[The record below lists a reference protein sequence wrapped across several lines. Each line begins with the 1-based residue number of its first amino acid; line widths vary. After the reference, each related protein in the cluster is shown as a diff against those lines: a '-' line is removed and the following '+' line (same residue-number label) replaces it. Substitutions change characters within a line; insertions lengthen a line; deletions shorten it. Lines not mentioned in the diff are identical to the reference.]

1 MQQEETTPQI
11 YSVSDI
17 TGDVKSILES
27 AFDSV
32 WIEGEISNLRI
43 PSSQHSYFILKDI
56 RCQIRCVLFKG
67 FRSAL
72 KFKPEN
78 GDHVLLFG
86 RVTLYEARGD
96 YQVIVERI
104 EPKGLGALQQAF
116 EQLKARL
123 MKEGLFNDELKKPLP
138 IFPWKV
144 GIVTS
149 ATGAAVQDI
158 INIIHRRNPKVSI
171 LIYPVKVQGDGAAG
185 EISDAIQQMNNVP
198 DLDLLIV
205 GRGGGSIEDLW
216 AFNEEI
222 VARAISKSF
231 LPVLSAVGH
240 EIDFTIADFVADLR
254 APTPSAA
261 AELSVPIL
269 DEKIKIL
276 NMLSAQ
282 LLVILQNKIQK
293 HNDLLNNLMGRR
305 FFKDP
310 IYITQP
316 QIQRLD
322 DLNNRL
328 FRGLEQWV
336 LLHSQKLLGIIHQL
350 VHLSP
355 TKNIEQLRE
364 KRTLLFH
371 LLVRNLQSRIR
382 LNHERFD
389 GVLKNLHALSPLSIL
404 DRGYSITNF
413 NGKSLTQSD
422 LVKEGDSI
430 NVHLAKGQLRCT
442 IDKIIAS

>member
-1 MQQEETTPQI
+1 M
-11 YSVSDI
+11 
-17 TGDVKSILES
+17 
-27 AFDSV
+27 
-32 WIEGEISNLRI
+32 N
-43 PSSQHSYFILKDI
+43 
-56 RCQIRCVLFKG
+56 
-67 FRSAL
+67 
-72 KFKPEN
+72 
-78 GDHVLLFG
+78 
-86 RVTLYEARGD
+86 
-96 YQVIVERI
+96 
-104 EPKGLGALQQAF
+104 
-116 EQLKARL
+116 
-123 MKEGLFNDELKKPLP
+123 
-138 IFPWKV
+138 
-144 GIVTS
+144 
-149 ATGAAVQDI
+149 
-158 INIIHRRNPKVSI
+158 KVS
-171 LIYPVKVQGDGAAG
+171 
-185 EISDAIQQMNNVP
+185 

-336 LLHSQKLLGIIHQL
+336 LLQSQKLLGIIHQL

-355 TKNIEQLRE
+355 TKNIDQLRE

-371 LLVRNLQSRIR
+371 LLVKNLQSRIR

-389 GVLKNLHALSPLSIL
+389 GVLKNLHALSPLAIL

-413 NGKSLTQSD
+413 NGISLTQSD
-422 LVKEGDSI
+422 LVKEGESI
-430 NVHLAKGQLRCT
+430 NVRLAKGQLRCT

>member
-1 MQQEETTPQI
+1 
-11 YSVSDI
+11 
-17 TGDVKSILES
+17 
-27 AFDSV
+27 
-32 WIEGEISNLRI
+32 
-43 PSSQHSYFILKDI
+43 
-56 RCQIRCVLFKG
+56 
-67 FRSAL
+67 
-72 KFKPEN
+72 
-78 GDHVLLFG
+78 
-86 RVTLYEARGD
+86 
-96 YQVIVERI
+96 
-104 EPKGLGALQQAF
+104 
-116 EQLKARL
+116 
-123 MKEGLFNDELKKPLP
+123 MKEGLFNEDRKKPLP
-138 IFPWKV
+138 LSPWKV

-149 ATGAAVQDI
+149 ATGAAVQDM

-171 LIYPVKVQGDGAAG
+171 LIYPVKVQGDGAAE
-185 EISDAIQQMNNVP
+185 EISDAIQQMNKVL

-261 AELSVPIL
+261 AELAVPIL
-269 DEKIKIL
+269 DEKIKKI
-276 NMLSAQ
+276 NTLSEQ
-282 LLVILQNKIQK
+282 LLVILQNKIKK

-328 FRGLEQWV
+328 FRGLDQWV
-336 LLHSQKLLGIIHQL
+336 LLQSQKLSGIVHQL

-355 TKNIEQLRE
+355 TKNIDQLRE
-364 KRTLLFH
+364 KRTLLSH
-371 LLVRNLQSRIR
+371 LLVKNLQSRIR

-389 GVLKNLHALSPLSIL
+389 GVLKNLHALSPLAIL

-413 NGKSLTQSD
+413 HGKALTQSD
-422 LVKEGDSI
+422 QVKEGESI

-442 IDKIIAS
+442 IDKIIPF